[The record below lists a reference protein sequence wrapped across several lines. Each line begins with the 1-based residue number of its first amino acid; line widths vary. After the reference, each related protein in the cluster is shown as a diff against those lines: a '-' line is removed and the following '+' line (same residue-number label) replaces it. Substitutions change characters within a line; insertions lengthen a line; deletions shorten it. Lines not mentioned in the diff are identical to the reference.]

1 MILRP
6 SAARSLE
13 EETMADLCAPLPDCQ
28 NLDGR
33 LLLRRAVYGPQLA
46 FDPGPV
52 PLVGVAARGSAL
64 RPFLDLF
71 FSVRWVSKGVCLG
84 PLSSIMG
91 LAPGERVT
99 VGLRTRRTQSFNSL
113 FRQSVESS
121 SVATHTRTRIT
132 ERTDVEPDAPGGG
145 GGGGLGI
152 FDDILEDLFD
162 QVDDVIELSPIFA
175 AAFGSIFEVGGAIIG
190 GALGGPIGAALG
202 GAAGGAIEDLI
213 GGAVGGGGAAGP
225 GPVIVDTTRRVDEI
239 VDSVERRE
247 SQSQLR
253 QTSVSTTTETEETIT
268 RTFSNPYRDRS
279 LELRFVPAFHRF
291 DVITGIHFGRVG
303 LAAVLAEADRP
314 SLTSIR
320 RFAAVAASAP
330 AAAAAPIRAV
340 RSIGPATPTA
350 AALHAVQ
357 ADRDEAAVHRPV
369 YELLRRQAAT
379 GEEGQARVDQGLAW
393 SAAEARGN
401 AVHVPLA
408 EPAVA
413 AKAWGLKAAEAAR
426 FTKAVGRLAP
436 EKLRPLIPQPIVRAV
451 HVYAGTHVEAVPGTC
466 LLPDIPDEHR
476 IIVCCDD
483 DD

>member
-1 MILRP
+1 M
-6 SAARSLE
+6 S
-13 EETMADLCAPLPDCQ
+13 DLCSPLPECD

-33 LLLRRAVYGPQLA
+33 LLLRRAVYGPQLT

-52 PLVGVAARGSAL
+52 PLIGAVARGSAL
-64 RPFLDLF
+64 HPFLDLF

-84 PLSSIMG
+84 PISSIMG

-99 VGLRTRRTQSFNSL
+99 VGLRTRRTQSFTSL
-113 FRQSVESS
+113 FRQAVESS

-145 GGGGLGI
+145 GGGGFGI
-152 FDDILEDLFD
+152 LDDILEDLFE

-175 AAFGSIFEVGGAIIG
+175 AAFGSIFEAAGAIVGGAF
-190 GALGGPIGAALG
+190 GGPLGAALG

-213 GGAVGGGGAAGP
+213 GGALGGGGAGAAP
-225 GPVIVDTTRRVDEI
+225 GPVIVDTTKRIDEI

-253 QTSVSTTTETEETIT
+253 QTSVTTTTETEETIT
-268 RTFSNPYRDRS
+268 RSFSNPYRDRS

-291 DVITGIHFGRVG
+291 DVITGIHFGRAG
-303 LAAVLAEADRP
+303 LAAVLAEAERP
-314 SLTSIR
+314 PIRSIR
-320 RFAAVAASAP
+320 PFAAAI
-330 AAAAAPIRAV
+330 AAAAPAATAALPPRRLRA
-340 RSIGPATPTA
+340 IGPATPIA

-357 ADRDEAAVHRPV
+357 VDRDAEALQRPLF
-369 YELLRRQAAT
+369 ELLRRQGAAG
-379 GEEGQARVDQGLAW
+379 GEREATVDRGLAW
-393 SAAEARGN
+393 SAAEARAN
-401 AVHVPLA
+401 AVHVPLG

-413 AKAWGLKAAEAAR
+413 AKAWGLKASDATR

-436 EKLRPLIPQPIVRAV
+436 EKLRPLIPQPIVRRV

-466 LLPDIPDEHR
+466 LLPDIPDEQR

-483 DD
+483 D